1 MNALAPQRAVPRIGV
16 FGGAFDP
23 PHRAHVALACA
34 AVQQLSLDSLRVVP
48 TGLAWHKARALSDA
62 QHRLA
67 MCALAFAEVPNVQ
80 VDDRETRRTGPSYT
94 ADTLLE
100 IQAENPHA
108 HLYLLIGQDQAL
120 ALPRWQRW
128 DEVVRTATICVAS
141 RPGSSHGYPGS
152 AESTSDSRLADLE
165 SLSIPD
171 CIQIDL
177 PPMELSATEVRHHA
191 GMHHPITQ
199 WVSEPVARYIENHH
213 LYQADR

>member
-1 MNALAPQRAVPRIGV
+1 VKPQAPQRAVPRIGI

-48 TGLAWHKARALSDA
+48 TGLAWHKARTLSDA
-62 QHRLA
+62 RHRLA
-67 MCALAFAEVPNVQ
+67 MCALAFAEVPNAL
-80 VDDRETRRTGPSYT
+80 VDDRETRRAGPSFT

-108 HLYLLIGQDQAL
+108 RLYLLIGQDQAQ
-120 ALPRWQRW
+120 ALPTWHRW

-141 RPGSSHGYPGS
+141 RPGSAHGYPGS
-152 AESTSDSRLADLE
+152 AGSTSDSRSADLE
-165 SLSIPD
+165 SLAIPA

-177 PPMELSATEVRHHA
+177 PPVELSATEVRHHA
-191 GMHHPITQ
+191 GMHHPITH
-199 WVSEPVARYIENHH
+199 WVSYPVARYIENHH

>member
-1 MNALAPQRAVPRIGV
+1 MNAQAPQRAVPRIGI

-23 PHRAHVALACA
+23 PHRAHVALAWA
-34 AVQQLSLDSLRVVP
+34 AVQQLRLDSLRVVP
-48 TGLAWHKARALSDA
+48 TGLAWHKARTLSDA

-67 MCALAFAEVPNVQ
+67 MCALAFAEVPNAQ
-80 VDDRETRRTGPSYT
+80 IDDRETRRAGPSYT

-100 IQAENPHA
+100 IQAENPLA
-108 HLYLLIGQDQAL
+108 RLYLLIGQDQAL
-120 ALPRWQRW
+120 ALPTWHRW

-141 RPGSSHGYPGS
+141 RPGSSPGYP
-152 AESTSDSRLADLE
+152 ESTEPKSGSRSADLE
-165 SLSIPD
+165 SLAIPA

-191 GMHHPITQ
+191 WMHHPITQ
-199 WVSEPVARYIENHH
+199 WVSDPVARYIENHH